1 MVGGFAF
8 ALLLPCN
15 IRSVSAQQFAS
26 AQENEARVGSE
37 RLISR
42 KREDKRPADANALA
56 SNEASIESK
65 TGAAHLKYVPDYFTW
80 EPSVSV

>member
-1 MVGGFAF
+1 
-8 ALLLPCN
+8 L
-15 IRSVSAQQFAS
+15 AS
-26 AQENEARVGSE
+26 AQENEVRAGSE

-65 TGAAHLKYVPDYFTW
+65 PAPHTLEYVPGYFTW
-80 EPSVSV
+80 VTSVSV

>member
-1 MVGGFAF
+1 
-8 ALLLPCN
+8 L
-15 IRSVSAQQFAS
+15 AS
-26 AQENEARVGSE
+26 AQENEVCAGSE

>member
-1 MVGGFAF
+1 
-8 ALLLPCN
+8 L
-15 IRSVSAQQFAS
+15 AS

-56 SNEASIESK
+56 SNETSIESK
-65 TGAAHLKYVPDYFTW
+65 HQ
-80 EPSVSV
+80 